1 MRASADN
8 SEHLAELAE
17 PERLWR
23 HQFACNVMYFKTAI
37 VNNFKAAEIEQ
48 TPQAKAG
55 DHGVYTYDRL

>member
-1 MRASADN
+1 
-8 SEHLAELAE
+8 
-17 PERLWR
+17 
-23 HQFACNVMYFKTAI
+23 MYFETAI